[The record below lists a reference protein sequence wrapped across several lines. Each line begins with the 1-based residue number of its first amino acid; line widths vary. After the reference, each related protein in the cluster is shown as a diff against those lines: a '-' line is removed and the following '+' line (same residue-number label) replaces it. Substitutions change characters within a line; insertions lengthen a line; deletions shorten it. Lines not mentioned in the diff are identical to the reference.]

1 MTGANWDQ
9 LHATLAM
16 IKSVRSVAGE
26 RAPRLRINYT
36 ICADNLDQLE
46 DFFAVFGQ
54 YRIDTIQLRPIA
66 DYGDTTY
73 TNKDLTPQISAYN
86 KAIEQMM
93 TECRARGIVLLANRA
108 DPTHARS
115 NPAAAVYL
123 EGILRYLNPNKV
135 WREDFPWRSE
145 DYRSHKARIG
155 WRRKLLRRVFA
166 GQEKEPPPSH
176 QAMFEVL

>member
-1 MTGANWDQ
+1 MQSA
-9 LHATLAM
+9 
-16 IKSVRSVAGE
+16 AGE

-93 TECRARGIVLLANRA
+93 TECRGARHCSAGKPGRPHPRQIQSGGSGLSGRHIALPQPQQSMARGFSMA
-108 DPTHARS
+108 
-115 NPAAAVYL
+115 
-123 EGILRYLNPNKV
+123 
-135 WREDFPWRSE
+135 F
-145 DYRSHKARIG
+145 
-155 WRRKLLRRVFA
+155 
-166 GQEKEPPPSH
+166 
-176 QAMFEVL
+176 